1 MTRPDVARIREA
13 LIAARDIT
21 AARDTRLGNARP
33 QALRTPT
40 DRRRLDGALTAGLA
54 KAGIDVG
61 QWEAELADRPGA
73 SRRRALL
80 RTGRASFPASGS
92 SKP

>member
-61 QWEAELADRPGA
+61 QWEAELAI
-73 SRRRALL
+73 RR
-80 RTGRASFPASGS
+80 S
-92 SKP
+92 SPSLAPSPDFVLARVSLPREP